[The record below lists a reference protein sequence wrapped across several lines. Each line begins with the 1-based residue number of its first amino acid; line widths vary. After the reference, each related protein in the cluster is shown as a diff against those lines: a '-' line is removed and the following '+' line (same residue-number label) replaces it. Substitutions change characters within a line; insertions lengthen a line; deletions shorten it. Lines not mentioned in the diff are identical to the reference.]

1 MSKTIQ
7 HQIVSG
13 VLAIFADDNN
23 WTRGALARTRNGD
36 ACSWEDPKAVKYCA
50 LGAMIRVATDL
61 VSDYD
66 QARFLVI
73 QVTRQIL
80 AASNRSGSVLPHIND
95 VEGHAAIVSM
105 FKKALV

>member
-1 MSKTIQ
+1 MAQTLQ

-13 VLAIFADDNN
+13 ALAIFADENN
-23 WTRGALARTRNGD
+23 WTRGALARNRNGD
-36 ACSWEDPKAVKYCA
+36 TCNWDDPNAVRYCA
-50 LGAMIRVATDL
+50 LGALIRVATDL
-61 VSDYD
+61 VSNYD

-73 QVTRQIL
+73 QVTRRVL

-95 VEGHAAIVSM
+95 VEGHAAIVAM